1 VTAPPDPTAPPS
13 DQALDHPV
21 RLSLPASM
29 RYLAAA
35 RVVAASLGAEGGL
48 HVDDLDDLRL
58 GVNEL
63 LTLLVEASGPDGRI
77 DLEFAIHDGAISV
90 RGSLEGAAGQAIEVD
105 ELTRRIVE
113 TVLDHHEL
121 DGTSFSLSKASSL
134 REHD

>member
-1 VTAPPDPTAPPS
+1 VTALRS
-13 DQALDHPV
+13 DETLDHPV
-21 RLSLPASM
+21 RLSLPAST

-35 RVVAASLGAEGGL
+35 RVVAASLGAESGL

-77 DLEFAIHDGAISV
+77 DLEFAIQDGGISV
-90 RGSLEGAAGQAIEVD
+90 RGALHGTSGGPIEVD

-113 TVLDHHEL
+113 AVLDHHEL
-121 DGTSFSLSKASSL
+121 DGTSFSLTKASSL